1 MPPQNDIKYDIH
13 IMLLKG
19 SRAMPLQQP
28 MEMEG
33 RPAHSTINHGP
44 ISTLR
49 LDRIWVSLG
58 LGIKGAANQ

>member
-1 MPPQNDIKYDIH
+1 MFR
-13 IMLLKG
+13 KG
-19 SRAMPLQQP
+19 RATALQQP
-28 MEMEG
+28 MEMEE
-33 RPAHSTINHGP
+33 RERSAHSTINHGP

>member
-1 MPPQNDIKYDIH
+1 M
-13 IMLLKG
+13 
-19 SRAMPLQQP
+19 QQP

-58 LGIKGAANQ
+58 IKGAANQWSLTREGGKKTAATESAQANLIQLI